1 MPVTISTRILNT
13 VLVLIFVLLLHLL
26 SADSQTR
33 NMAAYCKTYAHKT
46 HKL

>member
-13 VLVLIFVLLLHLL
+13 VLVLFFVLLLHLL
-26 SADSQTR
+26 SAHSRTR
-33 NMAAYCKTYAHKT
+33 NMAAHCKTYAHMS